1 MRRPLLLL
9 GAASLV
15 LVFLIFL
22 FSGGEPGQV
31 QVDGDAAG
39 APEAG
44 AVSAP
49 DIEAPPAESAREAA
63 AVAEVA
69 AALAPAPE
77 SYRKALSGL
86 IGRLVEPD
94 RTPVPD
100 MRVEL
105 LSATLTDFIPELESL
120 FADEAPTF
128 NEVKGETR
136 TDAEG
141 RFHFEEIEPRSVL
154 FLGIDLGG
162 ARALVRFVD
171 NAPNPGQL
179 VDLGDVVLEPY
190 VVFLGRVVD
199 EERRPVP
206 GARVRATNLPSIIFS
221 FGVQDLRHDFTVAF
235 QEDLGEDWRVAPIP
249 RWITRLVERFPVPQ
263 TRTAEDGTF
272 RLEGVPLGLVT
283 VLADKEGLVSLV
295 HGPVPSGEGG
305 ERQLGDLELR
315 FGEVLSGRVVDLVD
329 EPVAGAAIIAGAQLE
344 LAPAAVMA
352 PVAVTDAEGRFQAK
366 GFKDVEHVVAAR
378 PEDGVE
384 WTIVTGAVP
393 GYDEVL
399 IRIGATFPLTVIA
412 RDESGEIVPRPS
424 LVVRPIGRLPLHPLL
439 VAPIPLAR
447 RLSFREDGAAVVR
460 DLDPGSYSVLA
471 KAEGF
476 AVGAASA
483 DLGLGPAT
491 VDIPLV
497 RELAGRVL
505 VVEAGTREPVHH
517 ALVGVFE
524 QEAQRELRMVPLL
537 TRRSGA
543 DGFVLL
549 PGLKRG
555 TYKVAAFH
563 PAYASGESVMDVPGA
578 APGQAAVIEL
588 RQGGTL
594 QGRVKAGAQ
603 PPEAARFIA
612 VGRKAGE
619 DFPRFTVTGE
629 EGAFEI
635 THLAEG
641 EYTVTVM
648 RRFADRSLGDMFSGG
663 FEQYV
668 PERFVDAT
676 ISEGQV
682 TFLEID
688 ILGTAGEG
696 PTAKLRGSVIVNSAP
711 AAGMVVQ
718 AQPRGSWVEQKSV
731 QTDGNGAFDFGEVPA
746 GKLNVSVRQRG
757 RAGRFMVGRLAEQ
770 AVDLVENEVRELRF
784 DIRTGGVEGRVVLD
798 RDGSPVV
805 AAEVSLRAEDAGG
818 DFSGT
823 RLQTVSD
830 AAGRFSFELVPAGT
844 YRLRADRKDLA
855 DAHVGGIE
863 VPFGGQ
869 PPPVEVRMTAGVFV
883 RGTVELPSGAEQPR
897 FMYVNFRGVEN
908 RDARGGD
915 RVNLETME
923 FAIEGLASGRY
934 EVTAYGGQVE
944 YDAGVVDVPRDG
956 VERLALKLVA
966 KASPTPLPFRR

>member
-1 MRRPLLLL
+1 MLVILLL
-9 GAASLV
+9 V
-15 LVFLIFL
+15 

-31 QVDGDAAG
+31 QVAPDAG
-39 APEAG
+39 ALPAG
-44 AVSAP
+44 EVSAP
-49 DIEAPPAESAREAA
+49 ELPAPPAESAREAA
-63 AVAEVA
+63 AVAEIA
-69 AALAPAPE
+69 AAIVAPPD

-94 RTPVPD
+94 RTPVPG

-120 FADEAPTF
+120 FADEAPAF
-128 NEVKGETR
+128 NEVKGETQ

-141 RFHFEEIEPRSVL
+141 RFHFADIEPLSVL

-162 ARALVRFVD
+162 ARATVRFID

-179 VDLGDVVLEPY
+179 VDLGDVVLDPY
-190 VVFLGRVVD
+190 VIFLGRVVD
-199 EERRPVP
+199 EGRKPVP

-221 FGVQDLRHDFTVAF
+221 FGVQDLRQDFTVAF
-235 QEDLGEDWRVAPIP
+235 REDLGADWRIMPIP

-305 ERQLGDLELR
+305 ERQLGDLMLR
-315 FGEVLSGRVVDLVD
+315 CGEVLSGRVVDLAD
-329 EPVAGAAIIAGAQLE
+329 EPVAGATIIAGAQLE

-352 PVAVTDAEGRFQAK
+352 PAAVTDAEGRFQAR
-366 GFKDVEHVVAAR
+366 GFRDVEHVVAAR
-378 PEDGVE
+378 PQDGVE

-399 IRIGATFPLTVIA
+399 IRIGATFPLTVVA
-412 RDESGEIVPRPS
+412 RDESGEIVPRPA

-447 RLSFREDGAAVVR
+447 RLSYREDGAVVVR

-483 DLGLGPAT
+483 DLGLGPAA

-497 RELAGRVL
+497 RELAGRVFVL
-505 VVEAGTREPVHH
+505 EAGSREPVQH

-524 QEAQRELRMVPLL
+524 EEAERELRMVPLL

-543 DGFVLL
+543 DGFALL

-555 TYKVAAFH
+555 RYKVAAFH
-563 PAYASGESVMDVPGA
+563 PAYAAGDSVMDVPGP
-578 APGQAAVIEL
+578 APGAAAVIEL

-594 QGRVKAGAQ
+594 QGRVKAGDE
-603 PPEAARFIA
+603 PPEPARFIA
-612 VGRKAGE
+612 VGRNEGE
-619 DFPRFTVTGE
+619 AFPRFTVTGE
-629 EGAFEI
+629 AGEFEI

-648 RRFADRSLGDMFSGG
+648 RRFADRSMGEMFSGG

-676 ISEGQV
+676 ISEGKV

-696 PTAKLRGSVIVNSAP
+696 PTAKLRGKVILNSAP

-718 AQPRGSWVEQKSV
+718 ARPNGRWTEQKSV
-731 QTDGNGAFDFGEVPA
+731 QTDGNGDYDFGEVRA
-746 GKLNVSVRQRG
+746 GEVTVTVQQRG
-757 RAGRFMVGRLAEQ
+757 RAGRFMMGRLAEQ
-770 AVDLVENEVRELRF
+770 AVELAENELRF
-784 DIRTGGVEGRVVLD
+784 DIRTGAVEGRVVLD

-805 AAEVSLRAEDAGG
+805 AAEVSLRAEGAGD
-818 DFSGT
+818 DFFGT

-830 AAGRFSFELVPAGT
+830 AAGRFAFEMVPAGT

-855 DAHVGGIE
+855 DALVRDIR
-863 VPFGGQ
+863 VPVGGQ
-869 PPPVEVRMTAGVFV
+869 PAPVEVRMAAGVIV
-883 RGTVELPSGAEQPR
+883 RGTVELPAGTEQPR
-897 FMYVNFRGVEN
+897 FLYVNFRGVEN

-915 RVNLETME
+915 RVDLETMA
-923 FAIEGLASGRY
+923 FAIEGLAPGRY
-934 EVTAYGGQVE
+934 EVTAFGGQVE
-944 YDAGVVDVPRDG
+944 YDAGVVEVTRDG
-956 VERLALKLVA
+956 AEGLALQLQA
-966 KASPTPLPFRR
+966 KAVQQRPPFGR